1 MKKQILTIVA
11 SLLLFTSANAFVEIP
26 NMTFGIGVS
35 GSMAQVKASG
45 SETESANTGAE
56 ASTRDASVDAMS
68 PIGAIFAEI
77 ILDNGLTF
85 GAEIVPMS
93 ADVSDATHSRAETSI
108 AASGEG
114 VTGTNT
120 RTADA
125 EVENFTTFYTEIPL
139 GAMYVKAGLSQID
152 INTLET
158 NLTNGSSYKNDT
170 VDGYTLGIGL
180 KGEWAGFYTKLALER
195 TDFDEYVAASG
206 TNNTIRADL
215 DVNQVKFSLGK
226 AF

>member
-1 MKKQILTIVA
+1 MKKQILTIIA
-11 SLLLFTSANAFVEIP
+11 SFMLFTSANAIE
-26 NMTFGIGVS
+26 FGIGVS
-35 GSMAQVKASG
+35 GSMALVSAEG
-45 SETESANTGAE
+45 TETESANTGAE
-56 ASTRDASVDAMS
+56 GSVRDASVDAMTGVGS
-68 PIGAIFAEI
+68 IFAEV
-77 ILDNGLTF
+77 ILDEFYGITI

-93 ADVSDATHSRAETSI
+93 ADVSDATHSRSDTSV

-125 EVENFTTFYTEIPL
+125 EVENFTTIYTEIPVGGL
-139 GAMYVKAGLSQID
+139 FVKAGLSQID
-152 INTLET
+152 INTLEN

-170 VDGYTLGIGL
+170 VDGVTYGIGI

-195 TDFDEYVAASG
+195 TNFDEYVSASG
-206 TNNTIRADL
+206 TTNTITADL
-215 DVNQVKFSLGK
+215 DVDQIKFSIGK

>member
-1 MKKQILTIVA
+1 MKKQILTIIA
-11 SLLLFTSANAFVEIP
+11 SLLLFANANAIE
-26 NMTFGIGVS
+26 FGIGVS
-35 GSMAQVKASG
+35 GSIATVSASG

-68 PIGAIFAEI
+68 GIGSVFAEV
-77 ILDNGLTF
+77 ILDGGLTF

-93 ADVSDATHSRAETSI
+93 ADVSDATHSRTETSI

-114 VTGTNT
+114 VTGSNT

-125 EVENFTTFYTEIPL
+125 EVENFTTIYAEIPL
-139 GAMYVKAGLSQID
+139 GAMYVKAGWSQID

-158 NLTNGSSYKNDT
+158 NLSNGSSYKNDT
-170 VDGYTLGIGL
+170 LDGITYGIGV
-180 KGEWAGFYTKLALER
+180 KGEWAGYYTKLGGEI
-195 TDFDEYVAASG
+195 TDFDTYSS
-206 TNNTIRADL
+206 TSQTNTITADV
-215 DVNQVKFSLGK
+215 DVKQIKFSIGK